1 MSETQIHSDADFPDP
16 YTIPLAD
23 INVVNQ
29 HGVLVTVA
37 RHILRWVKNTSLPE
51 D

>member
-1 MSETQIHSDADFPDP
+1 
-16 YTIPLAD
+16 
-23 INVVNQ
+23 VNQ

-37 RHILRWVKNTSLPE
+37 RHILRWVKNTSSPE